1 MPKSSRLFAMILC
14 LFFLSTFTLIY
25 AATGS
30 KEAADPLSSTS
41 LIWISVVSLASM
53 GIVFGCG
60 LAIASQIFEVKTD
73 PTVAAIN
80 EVLPQINCGACGQP
94 GCAGFAEAVVK
105 GTAQPNGCKPGGAA
119 VANKIGEILGIKVEA
134 AQIPVATVLCTRK
147 HGVKKLKE
155 YHGVQDCR
163 AAVTLGT
170 NIYECAFACLG
181 LGTCSKVCAFDAIQM
196 DSTTNMPVVKEDLC
210 TACGICVKECPVQ
223 IIRLTPRDHHVHILC
238 ASTEAPKIKAKVH
251 KPGGCIACK
260 KCVKTC
266 PEGAIAVIDNVA
278 VIDYKKCTNCEKCV
292 AVCPTTAIFKI
303 RTVALPSQEGSNQE
317 KLEKTP
323 TL

>member
-14 LFFLSTFTLIY
+14 VFLASGFTFLY
-25 AATGS
+25 AVTECQETGGI
-30 KEAADPLSSTS
+30 SSSFS
-41 LIWISVVSLASM
+41 LIWISVISLAGM
-53 GIVFGCG
+53 GIIFGCG

-73 PTVAAIN
+73 PKVAALN
-80 EVLPQINCGACGQP
+80 EVLPQINCGACGFP
-94 GCAGFAEAVVK
+94 GCSGL
-105 GTAQPNGCKPGGAA
+105 AQALADGKASPDACKPGGVV
-119 VANKIGEILGIKVEA
+119 VANKIGEILGIKVETT
-134 AQIPVATVLCTRK
+134 QVPVATILCTRK
-147 HGVKKLKE
+147 HGVKKTKE
-155 YHGVQDCR
+155 YNGIQDCR

-181 LGTCSKVCAFDAIQM
+181 LGTCAKACPFDAIIM
-196 DSTTNMPVVKEDLC
+196 DEKENMPVVKESVC
-210 TACGICVKECPVQ
+210 TGCGLCVKECPVQ

-266 PEGAIAVIDNVA
+266 PVEAISIKDNVA
-278 VIDYKKCTNCEKCV
+278 VIDYKKCTNCEKCI

-303 RTVALPSQEGSNQE
+303 RPVALKQEE
-317 KLEKTP
+317 AKLA
-323 TL
+323 